1 MGQFL
6 RVRLQRRH
14 VLVLRQVKH
23 LDGAGIRRADFLV
36 LVLFLICAVFTTLK
50 QTNVNIYSLN
60 DQIRK
65 KSLIQ
70 LYSQFSVHTSI
81 CKSLQS
87 KRSVLQIIQR
97 SWVFVRGQ
105 IGDELFMNQNVFVLS
120 IALRFS
126 TPPFFWEGWQQKSAN
141 NNSARNHHL
150 VTGGELSFWGGY
162 TLQEIK
168 FIMFLLNN
176 SQNRSFFKEVFDM
189 FTDNKMSPS
198 FIDLA

>member
-1 MGQFL
+1 MT
-6 RVRLQRRH
+6 
-14 VLVLRQVKH
+14 KSE
-23 LDGAGIRRADFLV
+23 
-36 LVLFLICAVFTTLK
+36 
-50 QTNVNIYSLN
+50 N
-60 DQIRK
+60 
-65 KSLIQ
+65 SLIQ

-87 KRSVLQIIQR
+87 KQSVLQIIQR

-150 VTGGELSFWGGY
+150 VTGGELSFWG
-162 TLQEIK
+162 EIK

-189 FTDNKMSPS
+189 FTDYKMSPS

>member
-1 MGQFL
+1 MIKTGNRLGVHFSPLCTYGPVSQGPSPEATCPRSPPSQTPRWRWDTAGWLPRPRPLPHLCRIHHPETDKRKYIQFKWPN
-6 RVRLQRRH
+6 QEE
-14 VLVLRQVKH
+14 
-23 LDGAGIRRADFLV
+23 
-36 LVLFLICAVFTTLK
+36 
-50 QTNVNIYSLN
+50 
-60 DQIRK
+60 
-65 KSLIQ
+65 SLIQ

-87 KRSVLQIIQR
+87 KQSVLQIIQR

-150 VTGGELSFWGGY
+150 VTGGELSFWGGWVY
-162 TLQEIK
+162 K
-168 FIMFLLNN
+168 
-176 SQNRSFFKEVFDM
+176 R
-189 FTDNKMSPS
+189 
-198 FIDLA
+198 